1 VIDGIH
7 RKANLYAAKSVHNQK
22 NKKLDIEGFLYSTNT
37 GIVETE
43 IHVAPLSG
51 VTTMRGEGR
60 ETVGTI
66 ELRLYVTRQLGVSH
80 ALDNIQDY
88 SKDQGNV
95 EDEVPERAIYRRIE
109 PTLRM
114 EFEENCAPLDKSK
127 ASREQRRM
135 RARRPGTESWA
146 IFRFHY
152 RSEGKSSPYST
163 TVQRLTGFQRQFLNM
178 AWSRHTTRPARRRP
192 NLTP

>member
-1 VIDGIH
+1 VVDGIH
-7 RKANLYAAKSVHNQK
+7 RKASLYAAKTVHNQK
-22 NKKLDIEGFLYSTNT
+22 NKKLDIEGFLYSTNK

-43 IHVAPLSG
+43 IHVVPLSG
-51 VTTMRGEGR
+51 MTAMRGEGR
-60 ETVGTI
+60 ETIGTI

-80 ALDNIQDY
+80 ALGNIQDY
-88 SKDQGNV
+88 FNEQGNV

-127 ASREQRRM
+127 ANREQRRM
-135 RARRPGTESWA
+135 GARRPGTEPWA

-152 RSEGKSSPYST
+152 RSEGEFSSWLIT
-163 TVQRLTGFQRQFLNM
+163 FQLLIGLQRQSLYTT
-178 AWSRHTTRPARRRP
+178 WSKHTTRLAKRRP
-192 NLTP
+192 NLTR